1 MNKSEKIII
10 NKNSESEINK
20 ICENCKKEDQS
31 VVNNFILTG
40 FKQCESCRIS
50 KTIFPI

>member
-1 MNKSEKIII
+1 MNKSDKVII
-10 NKNSESEINK
+10 SEYQENEINK

-40 FKQCESCRIS
+40 FKYCESCRIS